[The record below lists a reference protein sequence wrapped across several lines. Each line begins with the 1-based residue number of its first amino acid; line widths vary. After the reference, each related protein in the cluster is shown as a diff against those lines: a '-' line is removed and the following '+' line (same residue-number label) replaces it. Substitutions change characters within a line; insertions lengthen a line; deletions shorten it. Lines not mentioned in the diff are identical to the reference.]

1 VAGEVSGGR
10 LGRAESAGIERAAD
24 EDPAGTDAV
33 AVSSGHRQESPA
45 VPFRVCAVDPGNDPD
60 SAAGAISTEIEPGE
74 CGAATEATGANVSAS
89 VVPGDGA
96 RSETGAAV
104 AGARVSGDSGTGPE
118 DRGRDLLWRR
128 SGGAIGLPRGDYV
141 GNQGPDAGGAQH
153 GAAQF
158 GEHDLGGDRARW
170 AALHGDERQ
179 NQRVGLYGVP
189 EAAALFHAFQN
200 EIHSVPL
207 RALHAAQGGTHII
220 LLAHFRL
227 RPFDCDPVVPRER
240 LYPPLILVRPSRENF
255 LADHRLAHHLLE
267 EMNHLPGPGQPAQIT
282 IDDHPVETVIY
293 KQQQAAKQLCERLH
307 RSSPLF
313 SSSQQDHRT
322 DDRWFQN
329 FKYVWLEF
337 RRKNS

>member
-1 VAGEVSGGR
+1 MAGEVSGGR

-45 VPFRVCAVDPGNDPD
+45 VPFRVCAVDPENDPD

-74 CGAATEATGANVSAS
+74 RGAATEATGANVSAS

-141 GNQGPDAGGAQH
+141 GDQGPDAGGAQH

-189 EAAALFHAFQN
+189 EAAD
-200 EIHSVPL
+200 
-207 RALHAAQGGTHII
+207 AQGNPADLSDFGRRQ
-220 LLAHFRL
+220 LSSKPAGERL
-227 RPFDCDPVVPRER
+227 RRQPGRKVAVVLSTSVLPGTEPRRTSVELCETPWRRQSRASRRKEGTPQVHLGPPGLTAKAALDRSHVLSHARDPVRSR
-240 LYPPLILVRPSRENF
+240 LIPNSMSVY
-255 LADHRLAHHLLE
+255 
-267 EMNHLPGPGQPAQIT
+267 
-282 IDDHPVETVIY
+282 
-293 KQQQAAKQLCERLH
+293 LC
-307 RSSPLF
+307 S
-313 SSSQQDHRT
+313 D
-322 DDRWFQN
+322 
-329 FKYVWLEF
+329 
-337 RRKNS
+337 